1 MYAAFPDLVR
11 QRRTAAGNLSGGQ
24 RQMLAVARALIVHPK
39 VLVLDEPSAGL
50 SPKFVSMVFEM
61 LAGIRKS
68 GVTILLV
75 EQNAKAALAIGDRAY
90 VLVEGKDRHE
100 GVASELWND
109 PVVAELYLGQ
119 RPHPTRRQ
127 RRRGMSLQFVVDGL
141 LTGSMIGL
149 GAIGVTLTYS
159 ILRFSNFAHGDFM
172 AWGTYATLAV
182 VSAIGATFGKVAPI
196 APLSFGWPL
205 IVALV
210 VGMAFTGL
218 LALLLDMVLF
228 ARLRSQGP
236 GDHRGDGEL
245 RRLDGAAE
253 ACSNSSSPRVRP
265 ISAGRSR
272 SPCRSASASASRPT
286 RSRLLLLT
294 AVLVLGVH
302 LLMTRTQ
309 TGRSMQALSQNA
321 ALARIVGIDVASVVR
336 VTWIIGGALA
346 CVAGVMI
353 GILVQIRPF
362 MGFDMLLPMFAA
374 AILGGIGSVPG
385 AVLGGL
391 IIGLAEAGA
400 VQLIGAEWRAA
411 VSFIILMAVLFVRPI
426 GLFGVRER

>member
-1 MYAAFPDLVR
+1 
-11 QRRTAAGNLSGGQ
+11 
-24 RQMLAVARALIVHPK
+24 
-39 VLVLDEPSAGL
+39 
-50 SPKFVSMVFEM
+50 
-61 LAGIRKS
+61 
-68 GVTILLV
+68 
-75 EQNAKAALAIGDRAY
+75 
-90 VLVEGKDRHE
+90 
-100 GVASELWND
+100 
-109 PVVAELYLGQ
+109 
-119 RPHPTRRQ
+119 
-127 RRRGMSLQFVVDGL
+127 MSLQFVVDGL

-182 VSAIGATFGKVAPI
+182 VSAIGATFGKVAPM

-205 IVALV
+205 IVALAI
-210 VGMAFTGL
+210 GMAFTAL
-218 LALLLDMVLF
+218 LALLLDKVLF
-228 ARLRSQGP
+228 SRLRSQGQAIIVVMASF
-236 GDHRGDGEL
+236 GASMAL
-245 RRLDGAAE
+245 RSLLE
-253 ACSNSSSPRVRP
+253 FTFT
-265 ISAGRSR
+265 
-272 SPCRSASASASRPT
+272 SRPT
-286 RSRLLLLT
+286 YFSRAIQIAMPVGSGIRITPDQIALLLLT

-302 LLMTRTQ
+302 LVMTRTQ
-309 TGRSMQALSQNA
+309 IGRSMQALSQNA
-321 ALARIVGIDVASVVR
+321 ALARIVGINVASVVR
-336 VTWIIGGALA
+336 VTWVIGGALA

-374 AILGGIGSVPG
+374 AILGGIGSIPG